1 MGKMD
6 HKNLFDLQQSL
17 RSRPTRRRFLQ
28 FSAAALSTLAL
39 SNCQTTTS
47 TSTGSEPTSPE
58 ASPPTASPSPQASSG
73 TLNLYTWADYSSE
86 DVYKR
91 FTERTGIEVVAD
103 TYDSNETMLAKMQ
116 AGGGNAYSILYP
128 SDYMVRQMTE
138 LGLLTP
144 LDRSRIKGME
154 TLMEKWQSPPYDP
167 DNTHSVPVSWGTT
180 GFIYNTKELSPGPTD
195 WNYLWDNKDK
205 LAGRITLLDDV
216 REVMGA
222 TLKSLGYSYNST
234 DPAELEEAYQ
244 KLVELKPAIAS
255 FQTFGWEDQL
265 ISGDLLLSMTYS
277 VLGNAL
283 TADNPDLEYVIP
295 SSGSS
300 VWTDTMVI
308 PKSAPNVDAAY
319 EWINFMLEPENA
331 AFAIEQLKFASPN
344 QAVID
349 ILPKELTSNEKLFVP
364 ADTLDKFEG
373 IAPVDEAIEI
383 YDRYWTELKSA

>member
-1 MGKMD
+1 MGKID
-6 HKNLFDLQQSL
+6 CKNLFDLQQSL

-39 SNCQTTTS
+39 SNCQNTTS
-47 TSTGSEPTSPE
+47 TSTSTELTSPE
-58 ASPPTASPSPQASSG
+58 ASPSPPSGSPQASG
-73 TLNLYTWADYSSE
+73 PLNLYTWADYSSE

-91 FTERTGIEVVAD
+91 FTEKTGIAVVAD

-128 SDYMVRQMTE
+128 SDYMVKQMIE

-144 LDRSRIKGME
+144 IDRSQIKGME

-167 DNTHSVPVSWGTT
+167 DNTHSVPISWGTT
-180 GFIYNTKELSPGPTD
+180 GFIYNKQELSPGPTD
-195 WNYLWDNKDK
+195 WDYLWDNQDK
-205 LAGRITLLDDV
+205 LSGRITLLDDV
-216 REVMGA
+216 REVIGA
-222 TLKSLGYSYNST
+222 SLKSLGYSYNST

-244 KLVELKPAIAS
+244 KLLELKPAIAS
-255 FQTFGWEDQL
+255 FQTYGWEDQL

-283 TADNPDLEYVIP
+283 SADNPDLEYVIP
-295 SSGSS
+295 NSGSS
-300 VWTDTMVI
+300 VWTDTMVV

-344 QAVID
+344 QAVVD
-349 ILPKELTSNEKLFVP
+349 ILPTELTSNEKLFVP
-364 ADTLDKFEG
+364 TETLNKFEG
-373 IAPVDEAIEI
+373 IAPVDEATEM